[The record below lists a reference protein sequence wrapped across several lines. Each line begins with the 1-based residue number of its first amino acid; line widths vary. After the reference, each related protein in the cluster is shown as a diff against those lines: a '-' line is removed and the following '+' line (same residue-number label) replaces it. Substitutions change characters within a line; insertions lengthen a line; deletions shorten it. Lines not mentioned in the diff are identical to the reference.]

1 MGERLAAGAL
11 YARIARAY
19 IARARV
25 LLPLAVVI
33 FVPLGLLEAISVQA
47 DLDGRD
53 FGSGLVVI
61 GLFVAAL
68 ALVGASLFGQ
78 ILYSGAVTVMLVQAD
93 EKPPP
98 RLRAV
103 VRDLAWW
110 RLLAVDLI
118 FAALVLAGLVLLVI
132 PGVVAYVWFG
142 LTGSIVEIEG
152 RRARDA
158 FRRSRELVRGRF
170 RLVFAVLVP
179 IELGGEALGSL
190 AASLATGLLGPTLWA
205 EWLAATLSNLAFTPF
220 FAIAVFLLAVG
231 LIAEKDGQGP
241 RLHSAPPTP

>member
-11 YARIARAY
+11 YARIVRTYAARAGT
-19 IARARV
+19 
-25 LLPLAVVI
+25 LLPLAAIV

-53 FGSGLVVI
+53 FGSGLVVL

-78 ILYSGAVTVMLVQAD
+78 IFYSGAVTVLLVQAD
-93 EKPPP
+93 EQPPP
-98 RLRAV
+98 KLRAV

-142 LTGSIVEIEG
+142 LAGSIVEIEG

-170 RLVFAVLVP
+170 WLVFTVLVP

-190 AASLATGLLGPTLWA
+190 ATGLLGHTLWA
-205 EWLAATLSNLAFTPF
+205 EWLAATLSNLAVTPF

-241 RLHSAPPTP
+241 RLHSAPGAP